1 MIMKSLMILI
11 TVLVLLFPLV
21 VTASDPASF
30 EEVKRLSSEEGKPL
44 LLEFFRE
51 D

>member
-1 MIMKSLMILI
+1 MKSLMILI
-11 TVLVLLFPLV
+11 TVSALLFPLI
-21 VTASDPASF
+21 VTASDPATF
-30 EEVKRLSSEEGKPL
+30 EEAKRLSAEEGKPL